1 MRYLRARRS
10 DRLYRVERLA
20 LIARHTSVRFDEI
33 NQQRFMGVIQYFR
46 KLDRWL
52 FLGQRAAIAALSY

>member
-33 NQQRFMGVIQYFR
+33 NQ
-46 KLDRWL
+46 
-52 FLGQRAAIAALSY
+52 